1 MSRLYK
7 VFVAPGPEDAA
18 LPGAS
23 TPWRYPRQVR
33 LPMEHWERMLTLLD
47 GDDFALLD
55 GLPGTDDET
64 ARPSPALRATLLRL
78 VERLATAPPLTPDD
92 VDDPEIPEPMPPR
105 STSRCCATSWSSW
118 TRPSGSAS
126 PSRCGRIDFWS
137 CL

>member
-92 VDDPEIPEPMPPR
+92 VDDPEIPEPMPPEVHQQMLR
-105 STSRCCATSWSSW
+105 DVLVVLDEAERLGEPFQVW
-118 TRPSGSAS
+118 T
-126 PSRCGRIDFWS
+126 D
-137 CL
+137 